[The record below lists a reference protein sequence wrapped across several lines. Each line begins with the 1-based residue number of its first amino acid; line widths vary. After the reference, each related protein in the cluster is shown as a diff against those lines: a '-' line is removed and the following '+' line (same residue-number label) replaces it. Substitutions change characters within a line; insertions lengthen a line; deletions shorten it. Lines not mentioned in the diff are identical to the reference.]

1 MKKPTSPES
10 TPAADENQ
18 PAPAPEAPVA
28 EVGAPEAPAAE
39 PSLGSPTAA
48 PEVLIPDAPVAEGP
62 QVATVAATAVA
73 APASP
78 AESQPEPEPDSPSL
92 QARLEEAENRG
103 YLRGRNERIEE
114 LMREPAMFERTDA
127 PASKAAKKASQ
138 TDWADWQANAQPLIL
153 NTPHISIW
161 DK

>member
-1 MKKPTSPES
+1 MIYITTNVKTTMKKPTSPES
-10 TPAADENQ
+10 SAAADENQ
-18 PAPAPEAPVA
+18 PAPVA
-28 EVGAPEAPAAE
+28 EGPA
-39 PSLGSPTAA
+39 
-48 PEVLIPDAPVAEGP
+48 AEGP

-73 APASP
+73 APDSP
-78 AESQPEPEPDSPSL
+78 AESQPEPDSPSL

>member
-10 TPAADENQ
+10 TTAADENQ
-18 PAPAPEAPVA
+18 PAPAPAS
-28 EVGAPEAPAAE
+28 PAAE
-39 PSLGSPTAA
+39 PSLGSPAA
-48 PEVLIPDAPVAEGP
+48 EVSLPDAPVADAPAAEGP

-73 APASP
+73 APEAP

-92 QARLEEAENRG
+92 LARLEEAENRG

-127 PASKAAKKASQ
+127 PASKAAKKTSQ
-138 TDWADWQANAQPLIL
+138 TDWADWQADAQPLIL

>member
-1 MKKPTSPES
+1 MIYITTNVKTTMKKPTSPES

-28 EVGAPEAPAAE
+28 E
-39 PSLGSPTAA
+39 
-48 PEVLIPDAPVAEGP
+48 GP

-73 APASP
+73 APDSP
-78 AESQPEPEPDSPSL
+78 AESQPEPDSPSL